1 MIEKIDS
8 SQNPDILEKPSPR
21 QPDSTG
27 AVPNSQE
34 DASLQV
40 DYAAFIDAATQTP
53 QTDAEAVRQAEE
65 LLASGQLESSQNVQ
79 GAAENIV
86 EFGI

>member
-8 SQNPDILEKPSPR
+8 SQTPDFLEKPSSR
-21 QPDSTG
+21 QPDSTS

-40 DYAAFIDAATQTP
+40 DYATFIDTATQGP
-53 QTDAEAVRQAEE
+53 QTDTEAVRRAEE
-65 LLASGQLESSQNVQ
+65 LLASGQLENSQNVQ
-79 GAAENIV
+79 EAAEDIV

>member
-1 MIEKIDS
+1 MIEKIES
-8 SQNPDILEKPSPR
+8 NQIPDILEKSSPG
-21 QPDSTG
+21 QPNSTG
-27 AVPNSQE
+27 AVPNNQE

-40 DYAAFIDAATQTP
+40 DYATFIETAMQTP

-65 LLASGQLESSQNVQ
+65 LLASGQLESSENVQ
-79 GAAENIV
+79 KTAEDIV

>member
-8 SQNPDILEKPSPR
+8 GQIPDILEKSSPM
-21 QPDSTG
+21 QPNSPG

-40 DYAAFIDAATQTP
+40 DYATFIDTATQGP
-53 QTDAEAVRQAEE
+53 QTDTEAVRRAEE
-65 LLASGQLESSQNVQ
+65 LLASGQLENSQNVQ
-79 GAAENIV
+79 EAAEDIV

>member
-8 SQNPDILEKPSPR
+8 SQIPDVLEKSPLK
-21 QPDSTG
+21 QPNSSG

-40 DYAAFIDAATQTP
+40 DYAAFIETAMQTP
-53 QTDAEAVRQAEE
+53 QTDEQAVRQAEE
-65 LLASGQLESSQNVQ
+65 LLASGQLENPQNVQ
-79 GAAENIV
+79 EAAENIA
-86 EFGI
+86 ELGI